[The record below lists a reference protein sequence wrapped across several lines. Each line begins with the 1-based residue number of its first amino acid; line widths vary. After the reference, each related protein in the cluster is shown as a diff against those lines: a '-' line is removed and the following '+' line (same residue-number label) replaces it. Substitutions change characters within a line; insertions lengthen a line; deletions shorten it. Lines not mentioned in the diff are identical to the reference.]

1 MVLVNLSEVELRNLV
16 DKYFKD
22 EETDELLIKSFETS
36 RRIVEIYCN
45 LSEETRKQLYFFD
58 YLAFNV
64 ELYDSIEEA
73 IEDHVNLE
81 KYEIIE
87 DYRRHMKEK
96 DRNVVLVGN
105 WDTTLL

>member
-1 MVLVNLSEVELRNLV
+1 MVLINLSEGTLRNIV

-22 EETDELLIKSFETS
+22 DETGELLIKSFETTH
-36 RRIVEIYCN
+36 RIVEIYCN
-45 LSEETRKQLYFFD
+45 LPEEVRKQLYFHD
-58 YLAFNV
+58 YLAFNL
-64 ELYDSIEEA
+64 EFYNSIEEA
-73 IEDHVNLE
+73 MEEHVDIE